1 MMLPHIIIA
10 TDGSEAS
17 DRMIECVKG
26 LHRVGQP
33 GNSISRARRLYWPHD
48 VAR

>member
-33 GNSISRARRLYWPHD
+33 GSSISHVRRVP
-48 VAR
+48 

>member
-1 MMLPHIIIA
+1 MLSHITIA

-26 LHRVGQP
+26 LHRGRQP
-33 GNSISRARRLYWPHD
+33 GNFTSRARRVYWPRD
-48 VAR
+48 VAP